1 MLNKKR
7 ILITGGTGFFGT
19 NFAKYLLKYYSPEKI
34 IIFSRDETKQY
45 EMEKLIK
52 NKKLKF
58 FIGDVRDLDR
68 LKYALREVDIVVHAA
83 ALKHVPATEYNPTEC
98 IKTNI
103 LGAQNIID
111 ATIDYNS
118 NVKKVVALSTDKAV
132 NPVNIYGASKLA
144 ADKLFVAANNYKGKK
159 NIKFSV
165 IRYGNVLESRGSVIP
180 FFLELKKNGSKY
192 LPVTHKD
199 MTRFFITIE
208 DGIKFVIQG
217 INNMCGGE
225 IFIPKIPS
233 FKIIDLAK
241 AIHPKAKIKIVGVRS
256 GEKIHETLLSEDEF
270 ENIIEFKKY
279 FTIVPKIG
287 PFGKKLDLFYKNI
300 NNEIGKKI
308 QNSFSYNSKNNR
320 DFLDISGIKK
330 YLNFSEN

>member
-1 MLNKKR
+1 MLNKKK

-19 NFAKYLLKYYSPEKI
+19 NFAKYLLKHYSPERI
-34 IIFSRDETKQY
+34 IIFSRDESKQY
-45 EMEKLIK
+45 EMQKLMK

-180 FFLELKKNGSKY
+180 LFLELKKNGSKY

-279 FTIVPKIG
+279 FTIVPKTG
-287 PFGKKLDLFYKNI
+287 SLSKKLDLFYKNI

-308 QNSFSYNSKNNR
+308 QNSFSYSSKNNR
-320 DFLDISGIKK
+320 DFLDVSGIKK
-330 YLNFSEN
+330 LL

>member
-1 MLNKKR
+1 MKFLKDK
-7 ILITGGTGFFGT
+7 IVMITGGTGSFGQECT
-19 NFAKYLLKYYSPEKI
+19 KILLKHNVKKV
-34 IIFSRDETKQY
+34 IIFSRDELKQF
-45 EMEKLIK
+45 EMHNKFNSNKLR
-52 NKKLKF
+52 F
-58 FIGDVRDLDR
+58 FLGDVRDLDR

-180 FFLELKKNGSKY
+180 FFLELKKKW
-192 LPVTHKD
+192 VK
-199 MTRFFITIE
+199 
-208 DGIKFVIQG
+208 
-217 INNMCGGE
+217 
-225 IFIPKIPS
+225 IF
-233 FKIIDLAK
+233 
-241 AIHPKAKIKIVGVRS
+241 
-256 GEKIHETLLSEDEF
+256 TC
-270 ENIIEFKKY
+270 
-279 FTIVPKIG
+279 
-287 PFGKKLDLFYKNI
+287 
-300 NNEIGKKI
+300 
-308 QNSFSYNSKNNR
+308 NS
-320 DFLDISGIKK
+320 
-330 YLNFSEN
+330 

>member
-19 NFAKYLLKYYSPEKI
+19 NFAKYLLKHYSPERI
-34 IIFSRDETKQY
+34 IIFSRDESKQY
-45 EMEKLIK
+45 EMQKLMK

-279 FTIVPKIG
+279 FTIVPKT
-287 PFGKKLDLFYKNI
+287 FSFSKKKDLFYKNI

-308 QNSFSYNSKNNR
+308 QKSFSYSSKNNR

-330 YLNFSEN
+330 LL

>member
-1 MLNKKR
+1 M
-7 ILITGGTGFFGT
+7 
-19 NFAKYLLKYYSPEKI
+19 
-34 IIFSRDETKQY
+34 Q
-45 EMEKLIK
+45 KLMK

-233 FKIIDLAK
+233 FKIIDL
-241 AIHPKAKIKIVGVRS
+241 
-256 GEKIHETLLSEDEF
+256 
-270 ENIIEFKKY
+270 
-279 FTIVPKIG
+279 
-287 PFGKKLDLFYKNI
+287 
-300 NNEIGKKI
+300 
-308 QNSFSYNSKNNR
+308 
-320 DFLDISGIKK
+320 
-330 YLNFSEN
+330 